1 MKQSVKISVSELC
14 YYAFFCILFF
24 AKMIGLYDGQPVFK
38 ICLVVAACFVFVK
51 IILTSYDVW
60 EFAVMILLTA
70 LGLLVYK
77 NSGEKSA
84 LIFLVM
90 MIGFKNIPLNRI
102 MKAGL
107 VTGVAGFGG
116 LVLKSMLGIGDEI
129 VMAHHKF
136 GMDILRRGIGY
147 SHPNVLHVS
156 YAILVVLI
164 LFGIEDN
171 KTRIKAYIWT
181 MAGNIVVFLYS
192 VSYTGF
198 ILVTFFILFNLYFTY
213 RKNFCRVEKIL
224 IQGVFPACVLFS
236 LFAPLIVEPDTPLFH
251 VLNKITNRRFYASRL
266 YLQENP
272 VTLSGSRIYASHTYA
287 LDSSYVT
294 LLIYGGLILFL
305 LVSGGYVYAVHASMK
320 KQDVKA
326 LSMLLSFA
334 IAGVIEPFLFNLSF
348 KNLSLLLIAGSLF
361 DAARGKK
368 EIPLLSS
375 WDREITIKKPAV
387 LPDLKRPAKLGTVHK
402 SMVAAVIIG
411 MLAGGF
417 YYWMV
422 KMPST
427 IYVNEKY
434 CDIRGEVTVIDPLIY
449 EGNSDVVVF
458 GCKAEPSSVY
468 RFGSQT
474 ILYEKFRDA
483 ARLAFVVIL
492 AGYAGLPYL
501 FLGKKKHS
509 KG

>member
-1 MKQSVKISVSELC
+1 MKQSMKISVSELC

-38 ICLVVAACFVFVK
+38 ICLVAAACFAFVK
-51 IILTSYDVW
+51 IILTSHDVR
-60 EFAVMILLTA
+60 ELAVMVFLTA
-70 LGLLVYK
+70 LGLLVYI

-84 LIFLVM
+84 LVFLVM
-90 MIGFKNIPLNRI
+90 MIGFKNIPFNRI

-107 VTGVAGFGG
+107 VTGAAAFGG
-116 LVLKSMLGIGDEI
+116 LVLKSMLGLGDEI

-136 GMDILRRGIGY
+136 GMDILRRGMGY

-192 VSYTGF
+192 ASYTGF
-198 ILVTFFILFNLYFTY
+198 MLVTFFVLFNLYFSY
-213 RKNFCRVEKIL
+213 RKNFGRLEKIL
-224 IQGVFPACVLFS
+224 IQGVFPACVLFA
-236 LFAPLIVEPDTPLFH
+236 LFAPLIVEPDTPLFN
-251 VLNKITNRRFYASRL
+251 VLNKMLNRRFYASRL

-272 VTLSGSRIYASHTYA
+272 VTLTGSRIYASHTYA

-294 LLIYGGLILFL
+294 LLLYGGLILFL
-305 LVSGGYVYAVHASMK
+305 LVCGGYIYAIHASMK

-348 KNLSLLLIAGSLF
+348 KNLSLLLVAASFFAISKGKRKILLLAGM
-361 DAARGKK
+361 
-368 EIPLLSS
+368 
-375 WDREITIKKPAV
+375 DREITIKKPAF
-387 LPDLKRPAKLGTVHK
+387 LESLRRPADLAAVRK
-402 SMVAAVIIG
+402 SMAAAVIIG
-411 MLAGGF
+411 VLAGGC
-417 YYWMV
+417 YYMAV

-427 IYVNEKY
+427 IYVHEKY
-434 CDIRGEVTVIDPLIY
+434 CDISGKVTVIDPPDY
-449 EGNSDVVVF
+449 EGNADVVIF
-458 GCKAEPSSVY
+458 GCKDEPSSVY
-468 RFGSQT
+468 QFGSQT
-474 ILYEKFRDA
+474 ILFEKFRDA
-483 ARLAFVVIL
+483 VRLAFVVTL
-492 AGYAGLPYL
+492 AGYACFPYL
-501 FLGKKKHS
+501 FAGKKEQS

>member
-1 MKQSVKISVSELC
+1 MKQSVQIFVSELC

-38 ICLVVAACFVFVK
+38 ICLVIAACFVFVK
-51 IILTSYDVW
+51 IILTSYDVR
-60 EFAVMILLTA
+60 EFAVMIFLTA

-107 VTGVAGFGG
+107 VTGVAAFGG

-136 GMDILRRGIGY
+136 GMDILRRGMGY

-198 ILVTFFILFNLYFTY
+198 ILVTFFVLFNLYFTY
-213 RKNFCRVEKIL
+213 RKVFGRIEKIL
-224 IQGVFPACVLFS
+224 IQCVFPACVLFS

-251 VLNKITNRRFYASRL
+251 VLNKMLNRRFYASRL
-266 YLQENP
+266 YLLENP

-305 LVSGGYVYAVHASMK
+305 LVCVGYVYTIYTSMK

-348 KNLSLLLIAGSLF
+348 KNLSLLLVAGSLF
-361 DAARGKK
+361 DATRGKK
-368 EIPLLSS
+368 EISLFSL
-375 WDREITIKKPAV
+375 WDREIIIKKPAV
-387 LPDLKRPAKLGTVHK
+387 LPGLKRTEKPGTVRK

-417 YYWMV
+417 YYRTV

-427 IYVNEKY
+427 IYVDEKY
-434 CDIRGEVTVIDPLIY
+434 CDIKGEATVIDPLAY
-449 EGNSDVVVF
+449 EGNSDVTIL
-458 GCKAEPSSVY
+458 GCKDEPSSVY
-468 RFGSQT
+468 RFDGQT
-474 ILYEKFRDA
+474 ILYEKFRDSV
-483 ARLAFVVIL
+483 RLAFVVIL

-501 FLGKKKHS
+501 FAGKNEYS